1 MRIAFIGGGNMA
13 TSLIGAL
20 RARGVDAS
28 FITVAE
34 PVGARSAA
42 LERDYGIRATAD
54 NAAAAAGADTIV
66 IAVKPQ
72 DVRQV
77 ATGIATSIADG
88 RRLVVSVAAGDR
100 KSVVEGKGVELGG
113 GGVVIGER

>member
-42 LERDYGIRATAD
+42 S
-54 NAAAAAGADTIV
+54 
-66 IAVKPQ
+66 PQ
-72 DVRQV
+72 
-77 ATGIATSIADG
+77 APGSGSTPGP
-88 RRLVVSVAAGDR
+88 
-100 KSVVEGKGVELGG
+100 GV
-113 GGVVIGER
+113 

>member
-34 PVGARSAA
+34 PVGALHELREL
-42 LERDYGIRATAD
+42 LELRPL
-54 NAAAAAGADTIV
+54 V
-66 IAVKPQ
+66 V
-72 DVRQV
+72 
-77 ATGIATSIADG
+77 
-88 RRLVVSVAAGDR
+88 RRLQRD
-100 KSVVEGKGVELGG
+100 LDLD
-113 GGVVIGER
+113 